1 MHSSP
6 GKVRTQKCVV
16 NVAEHLGSETISH
29 MQNEASTHFS
39 FSVFNIEISFI
50 CKLLERGFFP
60 TKDNGKSLRPD
71 TFVHDVIIQWY
82 LNAATSGA
90 HDSDVLVVDT
100 QWWPIIVDN
109 VAKKKS
115 GGVVSPNDVQFPDDL
130 HTMVRRYLVRT
141 GLGRQSKKIAIPIN
155 ENPNHWSCASA
166 NVDTHQI
173 DVFCSLERENM
184 VKIVQECC
192 QTLFNELAKFKGY
205 SHLAGQWTCV
215 LKNRV
220 PVQTDGSSCGLFVCA
235 YMEFIVRGKTL
246 SRDAFSQINIDH
258 LRSSLYKFLSA
269 INTLTSRGKQ

>member
-184 VKIVQECC
+184 LKIV
-192 QTLFNELAKFKGY
+192 
-205 SHLAGQWTCV
+205 
-215 LKNRV
+215 
-220 PVQTDGSSCGLFVCA
+220 
-235 YMEFIVRGKTL
+235 
-246 SRDAFSQINIDH
+246 
-258 LRSSLYKFLSA
+258 
-269 INTLTSRGKQ
+269 